1 MIGVLDVEVQA
12 VNPAFPLFPMRAYVN
27 SPSSVRVRN
36 VPRKIGDWNITDVQ
50 LVVSYPDNSIK
61 TANCI
66 RVGCVW
72 VGTVEGSTISGKS
85 ENGFTIYASG
95 IDENGDVV
103 TGYVLGKGLV
113 EILEN
118 DGTITPGQDTYY
130 LHLYDE
136 QPTTPKEGD
145 VWKNPSGEY
154 FVWQNNQANSLGA
167 SAEWVIQQLASK
179 QDILSTQQLSA
190 IESVIDERAT
200 YVTYDGGTSA
210 SFNIVG
216 ELSSSSI
223 TDIANVVSVKVGTSV
238 TSIAQQAFAANTK
251 LQTIYLGDNVTTVG
265 VAAFGGCTALTKVDV
280 GDKLTSVGD
289 GAFAGCI
296 NFSSVTFPKGMTT
309 VGTGA
314 FNGCVNLIEVW
325 FPSTITSIGS
335 GAFSGTASRTHLYF
349 KDWTNIVWVRQLANY
364 PWGIANE
371 SFIQTWNEATKEWVT
386 EQNYASNYPFVVG
399 SISPMGGRKMT
410 LQPYKVTTFTI
421 SSAVNSFKIVP
432 SGTAG
437 TIMREYYL
445 SLTLGAG
452 VTQPITWDSTV
463 DVFDGGSAVAVAPKG
478 GKTNLY
484 HIYEYISGHF
494 AVSLLGSA
502 YDALGDIETILNN
515 L

>member
-1 MIGVLDVEVQA
+1 MTG
-12 VNPAFPLFPMRAYVN
+12 
-27 SPSSVRVRN
+27 
-36 VPRKIGDWNITDVQ
+36 NI
-50 LVVSYPDNSIK
+50 
-61 TANCI
+61 
-66 RVGCVW
+66 W
-72 VGTVEGSTISGKS
+72 VGTIGGSTVSGTS
-85 ENGFTIYASG
+85 ANGYTIYADG
-95 IDENGDVV
+95 TDENGSVV
-103 TGYVLGKGLV
+103 TGYILGKGDIQ
-113 EILEN
+113 ILEA
-118 DGTITPGQDTYY
+118 DGTITPDVPSFYVHMLSAESSQ
-130 LHLYDE
+130 
-136 QPTTPKEGD
+136 PKEGD
-145 VWKNPSGEY
+145 LWQVSGNWFIY
-154 FVWQNNQANSLGA
+154 QDGQAWPIGDDSGLIVELSGQIETLSGDVQTLSNEIS
-167 SAEWVIQQLASK
+167 SK
-179 QDILSTQQLSA
+179 QDKLTDVQTSA
-190 IESVIDERAT
+190 IDSVVDERAT
-200 YVTYDGGTSA
+200 YVTYDGGVIS

-223 TDIANVVSVKVGTSV
+223 TDIANVVEVKVGTSV
-238 TSIAQQAFAANTK
+238 TSIAQQTFAANTK

-325 FPSTITSIGS
+325 FPSTITSIGP

-452 VTQPITWDSTV
+452 VTQPITWETTV